1 MRRRQ
6 FLALPLLGLAGL
18 MVVNRPRTRPTIS
31 TNGEFQ
37 YYSVVDHD
45 PEISTSQFQL
55 TIDGLVSQPR
65 NYSWEDLQAL
75 PQSRIVRDFHCVTG
89 WVVRDVP
96 WGGVKLST
104 VMSEVEPQAKALR
117 LYSSDQVYTESLT
130 LDQAVADDVF
140 IATSMFDQPITPRH
154 GGPVRLYTAS
164 MLGYKS
170 IKWLN
175 RIELVN
181 EVIPGY
187 WEERGYGVDPWIGKS
202 DGWGKPI

>member
-1 MRRRQ
+1 M
-6 FLALPLLGLAGL
+6 L
-18 MVVNRPRTRPTIS
+18 VNRPRSRPTIS

-55 TIDGLVSQPR
+55 TIDGLVSQPHT
-65 NYSWEDLQAL
+65 YSWEELQAL

-89 WVVRDVP
+89 WVVRNVP

-104 VMSEVEPQAKALR
+104 VMAEVKPQSQALR

-130 LDQAVADDVF
+130 LDQAIADDVF
-140 IATSMFDQPITPRH
+140 IATSMFDKPISPRH

>member
-1 MRRRQ
+1 M
-6 FLALPLLGLAGL
+6 
-18 MVVNRPRTRPTIS
+18 VNRPRTRPTIS

-55 TIDGLVSQPR
+55 KIDGLVSQPR

-89 WVVRDVP
+89 WVVRNVP

-130 LDQAVADDVF
+130 LDQAMADDVF